1 MTVMLNVVLRQ
12 EGGYITS
19 WTKQKFTLTYVEGVL
34 TERETVLH
42 LTTSWFLSSSPFD
55 HTFSW
60 RKLNKY
66 HNTNI
71 YNNIYEAMSVA

>member
-42 LTTSWFLSSSPFD
+42 LTTSWFLSSSHFD

-60 RKLNKY
+60 RMLNKY

-71 YNNIYEAMSVA
+71 YNNIYETMRVV